1 MQIEIRP
8 FEQSDYPA
16 ARALWE
22 AAPGMGLSAADGPE
36 EIAAYLRRNPELSLV
51 AEAYGRLVGTI
62 LCGHD
67 GRRGLIHHLATA
79 AECRRR
85 GVGSALL
92 REALKG
98 LREAGIGKCHVLVFR
113 DNRDG
118 VAFWR
123 RVGAEERVELALFSV
138 GTGEAARW
146 SAV

>member
-1 MQIEIRP
+1 MQVQLRP
-8 FEQSDYPA
+8 FEIADYSA

-22 AAPGMGLSAADGPE
+22 ATPGMGLSAADEPE
-36 EIAAYLRRNPELSLV
+36 AIATYLRRNPGLSLV
-51 AEAYGRLVGTI
+51 AEAEGRLVGTI
-62 LCGHD
+62 LSGHD

-113 DNRDG
+113 DNREG
-118 VAFWR
+118 TEFWR
-123 RVGAEERVELALFSV
+123 RAGAEERVELALFSV
-138 GTGEAARW
+138 GTGG
-146 SAV
+146 